1 MNATA
6 AVWTNVWDELT
17 VPSKSWRRRR
27 LRPSQAKVL
36 STRHSGWSGTNQWVP
51 SGRLLMSIS
60 TPEFLTG
67 AADQADICGVGEH
80 LGKPGELRFRGF
92 EERPAATR
100 IVRLGAGDA
109 DRDRQAVD
117 VGEQVPF
124 PAADTFAAVC
134 SDTFAGADAAREHRL
149 GVE

>member
-27 LRPSQAKVL
+27 LRPSQAKDFDV
-36 STRHSGWSGTNQWVP
+36 
-51 SGRLLMSIS
+51 
-60 TPEFLTG
+60 EFLTG

-80 LGKPGELRFRGF
+80 LGKPGELRFRGL

-100 IVRLGAGDA
+100 VVR
-109 DRDRQAVD
+109 RRW
-117 VGEQVPF
+117 
-124 PAADTFAAVC
+124 
-134 SDTFAGADAAREHRL
+134 
-149 GVE
+149 